1 MHKYEIVISWSR
13 EDEVYVAEVPGLP
26 GCSAHGET
34 QQVALINAN
43 QAINLWLDTA
53 REFGDPIPEP
63 QGQRLVL
70 A

>member
-1 MHKYEIVISWSR
+1 MHKYEIVIYWSR
-13 EDEVYVAEVPGLP
+13 EDEVYVTEVPELP
-26 GCSAHGET
+26 GCSAHGDT
-34 QQVALINAN
+34 QQAALMNAN

-63 QGQRLVL
+63 QGQRLTL